1 MLRTNHMKDAVQW
14 TNHICLFQV
23 HWLVRDQIKEVEEL
37 KAEHDEIYNQITG
50 CTVLVTVCPFNRQNN
65 KVFTNGTKIKTLQ
78 HFSLGD
84 ITTGLGKFEVA
95 KG

>member
-1 MLRTNHMKDAVQW
+1 MLRANHVKDVDQR

-50 CTVLVTVCPFNRQNN
+50 CTIHCMYL
-65 KVFTNGTKIKTLQ
+65 
-78 HFSLGD
+78 
-84 ITTGLGKFEVA
+84 
-95 KG
+95 